1 MNAQVPRAVA
11 CRGCLIVAA
20 ATLVAFALAGHVL
33 GVAAFQL
40 RWLTL
45 FALLAIVLALSQRR
59 FGWRAAVGGSVGAAI
74 VLLTANQLL
83 GFVAGRV
90 LFVGGSGLAPPLG
103 PGFAGGLCC
112 LGLALLVDA
121 MLPPRLGRRAVIG
134 ILAAVA
140 ICLGAIGSLV
150 GATPGEMAVSSGWSQ
165 LVRMRPASGI
175 LLILVGIAMM
185 ACLRSA
191 LPPIRDLR
199 RSLQE
204 EPEDGAGLA
213 ASVAVLVVVLGA
225 TALAWRIATDAD
237 RSNRDAAIERSV
249 ERVGG
254 NLSLRLREYADL
266 LNGARGLFAASSEV
280 SRAEWRRFAT
290 AVDFER
296 RYAGIRAFGFVK
308 RVVDRDAADLTD
320 PDGRPLAIWP
330 EGERDQY
337 FAVAFTLPDDPRNRR
352 VLGFDLGSVPE
363 RRPALEAARDED
375 AARLTPRVDLI
386 QEDDPARRPGFVMVM
401 PVYLGEIAPAD
412 LAERAE
418 RLAGFVYG
426 VFSAADLVSGAR
438 DGEAPIDLRL
448 YDGEEPTPANL
459 VYETAPFTPADTVK
473 RVAIAMGGRHWT
485 LEGQPSNVPAA
496 SGDRGDR
503 GDRDRVL
510 LVGVLTAIVLFAI
523 TWLLAGNRARALA
536 MARTMTEEWR
546 RSERALK
553 AVTDTAK
560 DGIVTTDAQARILY
574 MNPAAERGFR
584 APPGGLIG
592 SSALELF
599 TEGERPLYERALR
612 RGLHPMAPGLGD
624 HPVEVAA
631 RRHDGSEYP
640 AEVTFSRWSSDEDV
654 FITAIIRDISRRRL
668 AEQELERRTQELQ
681 RSNAELEQF
690 AYVASHDLQEPLRMV
705 ASYVQLLAR
714 RYRDQLDADADEFIG
729 YAVDGATRMQRLI
742 QDLLAYARIGRA
754 GKEPVGTDAA
764 QAARQAI
771 SQLTDVLREAGARID
786 VDLACRVV
794 VVPSQLVQLFQNLI
808 GNAVKFRGAATPS
821 ITIDAQREDAMW
833 HFRVADNGIGIEP
846 QHRERVFAIFQRL
859 HTRREYPG
867 TGIGLAICRK
877 IVEGHGG
884 TIWVESEPGHGA
896 VFHFTLP
903 GESDHG

>member
-1 MNAQVPRAVA
+1 MKARVPRAIA
-11 CRGCLIVAA
+11 CRGCLVVAA
-20 ATLVAFALAGHVL
+20 ATLGAFALAGYVL
-33 GVAAFQL
+33 DVAAFRL
-40 RWLTL
+40 RWMTL

-59 FGWRAAVGGSVGAAI
+59 FGWRAAVSGVVGLAI

-90 LFVGGSGLAPPLG
+90 LFVGGSGLTPPLG

-121 MLPPRLGRRAVIG
+121 VLPPRFGRRAVIG

-140 ICLGAIGSLV
+140 ICLGAIGSLI
-150 GATPGEMAVSSGWSQ
+150 GGTPIEMAVSSGWSQ

-175 LLILVGIAMM
+175 VLILVGIAMM

-191 LPPIRDLR
+191 LPPIGDLR
-199 RSLQE
+199 RSLQQE
-204 EPEDGAGLA
+204 SEDGAGLA
-213 ASVAVLVVVLGA
+213 ASVVVLVVVLGA
-225 TALAWRIATDAD
+225 TALAWRIATDTDHA
-237 RSNRDAAIERSV
+237 NQDAAIERTV
-249 ERVGG
+249 ERVGV

-280 SRAEWRRFAT
+280 TRAEWRRFAS

-308 RVVDRDAADLTD
+308 RVVDRDAAGLTD
-320 PDGRPLAIWP
+320 PDGRPVAIWP
-330 EGERDQY
+330 EGQRDQY

-363 RRPALEAARDED
+363 RLPALEAARDED
-375 AARLTPRVDLI
+375 VVRLTPRVDLI
-386 QEDDPARRPGFVMVM
+386 QEDDPTRRPGFVMVV
-401 PVYLGEIAPAD
+401 PVYLGEAAPAD
-412 LAERAE
+412 IALRTD
-418 RLAGFVYG
+418 RLAGFAYV
-426 VFSAADLVSGAR
+426 VFSAADLVDSVR
-438 DGEAPIDLRL
+438 DGEVPMNLRL
-448 YDGEEPTPANL
+448 YDGDAPAPARL
-459 VYETAPFTPADTVK
+459 VYETAPFTAAGTVT
-473 RVAIAMGGRHWT
+473 RAAVSMGGQSWT
-485 LEGQPSNVPAA
+485 LEGQPSAA
-496 SGDRGDR
+496 LAGSAG

-523 TWLLAGNRARALA
+523 TWLLAGNRARALS

-546 RSERALK
+546 RSERTLK

-584 APPGGLIG
+584 APPGSLIG

-599 TEGERPLYERALR
+599 VESERPLYERALR
-612 RGLHPMAPGLGD
+612 RGLHPMEPGLGD

-631 RRHDGSEYP
+631 RRRDGSEYP

-771 SQLTDVLREAGARID
+771 SQLTEVLREAGARID
-786 VDLACRVV
+786 VDLVCRVV

-821 ITIDAQREDAMW
+821 ITIDAHREDAMW

>member
-1 MNAQVPRAVA
+1 MKAPVPRAIA
-11 CRGCLIVAA
+11 CRGCLVVAA
-20 ATLVAFALAGHVL
+20 ATLIAFALAGYVL
-33 GVAAFQL
+33 DVAAFRL
-40 RWLTL
+40 RWMTL

-59 FGWRAAVGGSVGAAI
+59 FGWRAAVSGVVGLAI

-83 GFVAGRV
+83 GFVAGRI
-90 LFVGGSGLAPPLG
+90 LFVGGSGLTPPLG

-121 MLPPRLGRRAVIG
+121 VLPPRLGRRAVIG

-150 GATPGEMAVSSGWSQ
+150 GGTPVEMAVSSGWSQ

-175 LLILVGIAMM
+175 VLILVGIAMM

-191 LPPIRDLR
+191 LPPIGDLR
-199 RSLQE
+199 RSLQQ

-225 TALAWRIATDAD
+225 TALAWRIATDTDQA
-237 RSNRDAAIERSV
+237 NQDAAIERTV
-249 ERVGG
+249 ERVGV

-266 LNGARGLFAASSEV
+266 LNGARGLFSASSEV
-280 SRAEWRRFAT
+280 SRAEWRRFAS

-308 RVVDRDAADLTD
+308 RVVDRDAAGLTD
-320 PDGRPLAIWP
+320 PDGRPVAIWP
-330 EGERDQY
+330 EGQRDQY

-352 VLGFDLGSVPE
+352 VLGFDLGSVPG

-375 AARLTPRVDLI
+375 VVRLTPRVDLI
-386 QEDDPARRPGFVMVM
+386 QEDDPDRRPGFVMVV
-401 PVYLGEIAPAD
+401 PVYLGEAAPAD
-412 LAERAE
+412 VALRTD
-418 RLAGFVYG
+418 RLAGFAYV
-426 VFSAADLVSGAR
+426 VFSAADLVDSAR
-438 DGEAPIDLRL
+438 DGEVPMNLRL
-448 YDGEEPTPANL
+448 YDGDAPAPADL
-459 VYETAPFTPADTVK
+459 VYETAPFTPAGTITRAAV
-473 RVAIAMGGRHWT
+473 AMGGRSWT
-485 LEGQPSNVPAA
+485 LEGQPSAA
-496 SGDRGDR
+496 LAGSAG

-546 RSERALK
+546 RSERTLK

-584 APPGGLIG
+584 APPGSLIG

-599 TEGERPLYERALR
+599 AENERPLYERALR
-612 RGLHPMAPGLGD
+612 RGLHPMEPGLGD

-631 RRHDGSEYP
+631 HRRDGTEYP

-771 SQLTDVLREAGARID
+771 SQLTEVLREAGARID
-786 VDLACRVV
+786 IDLVCRVV

-821 ITIDAQREDAMW
+821 ITIDARREDAMW

>member
-1 MNAQVPRAVA
+1 MNARMPRAVA
-11 CRGCLIVAA
+11 CRGCLIVTA
-20 ATLVAFALAGHVL
+20 ATLIAFALAGHVL
-33 GVAAFQL
+33 DVAAFRL
-40 RWLTL
+40 RWMTL
-45 FALLAIVLALSQRR
+45 FALLAVVLALSQRR
-59 FGWRAAVGGSVGAAI
+59 FRWGAAVSGVAGAAI
-74 VLLTANQLL
+74 VLLTVNQLL
-83 GFVAGRV
+83 GFVAGRI
-90 LFVGGSGLAPPLG
+90 LFIGGSGLTPPLG

-121 MLPPRLGRRAVIG
+121 VLPPRLGRRAVIG

-150 GATPGEMAVSSGWSQ
+150 GGTPVELAVPSGWSQ

-175 LLILVGIAMM
+175 VLILTGVAVM

-225 TALAWRIATDAD
+225 TALAWRIATDTD
-237 RSNRDAAIERSV
+237 RANQDAAIERAV
-249 ERVGG
+249 ERVGA

-266 LNGARGLFAASSEV
+266 LIGARGLFAASSEV

-290 AVDFER
+290 AVGFER
-296 RYAGIRAFGFVK
+296 RYADIRAFGFAQ
-308 RVVDRDAADLTD
+308 RVVDRERADLTG
-320 PDGRPLAIWP
+320 PDGAPIAIWP
-330 EGERDQY
+330 EGERDEY
-337 FAVAFTLPDDPRNRR
+337 FAVAFMLPDDPLNRR
-352 VLGFDLGSVPE
+352 VLGFDLASLPE
-363 RRPALEAARDED
+363 RRPALQTARDED
-375 AARLTPRVDLI
+375 VVRLTPRVNLI
-386 QEDDPARRPGFVMVM
+386 QEDEPSRRPGFVMVV
-401 PVYLGEIAPAD
+401 PVYLGEAVPAD
-412 LAERAE
+412 VAQRAD
-418 RLAGFVYG
+418 RLAGFAYA
-426 VFSAADLVSGAR
+426 VFRAADLVDSAR
-438 DGEAPIDLRL
+438 DGEAPMNLRL
-448 YDGEEPTPANL
+448 YDGAAPTSSDLA
-459 VYETAPFTPADTVK
+459 YESAPFAPAGTVK
-473 RVAIAMGGRHWT
+473 QVAITMGGRSWT
-485 LEGQPSNVPAA
+485 LEGQPSAA
-496 SGDRGDR
+496 LAGAGA

-560 DGIVTTDAQARILY
+560 DGIVTTDGQARILY

-584 APPGGLIG
+584 APPGSLIG

-599 TEGERPLYERALR
+599 AQDERPLYERALR

-631 RRHDGSEYP
+631 RRHDGSEFP
-640 AEVTFSRWSSDEDV
+640 AEVTFSRWSSDEEI

-742 QDLLAYARIGRA
+742 QDLLAYARIGRS
-754 GKEPVGTDAA
+754 GKEPAPTDAA
-764 QAARQAI
+764 QAVRQAI
-771 SQLTDVLREAGARID
+771 SQLTDVLRECGARLD
-786 VDLACRVV
+786 VDLDCRVV

-821 ITIDAQREDAMW
+821 ITIDARSDGAMW

-877 IVEGHGG
+877 IVENHGG

>member
-1 MNAQVPRAVA
+1 MKAPVPRAIA
-11 CRGCLIVAA
+11 CRGCLVVAA
-20 ATLVAFALAGHVL
+20 ATLIAFALAGYVL
-33 GVAAFQL
+33 DVAAFRL
-40 RWLTL
+40 RWMTL

-59 FGWRAAVGGSVGAAI
+59 FGWRAAVSGVVGLAI

-83 GFVAGRV
+83 GFVAGRI
-90 LFVGGSGLAPPLG
+90 LFVGGSGLTPPLG

-121 MLPPRLGRRAVIG
+121 VLPPRLGRRAVIG

-150 GATPGEMAVSSGWSQ
+150 GGTPVEMAVSSGWSQ

-175 LLILVGIAMM
+175 VLILVGIAMM

-191 LPPIRDLR
+191 LPPIGDLR
-199 RSLQE
+199 RSLQQ

-225 TALAWRIATDAD
+225 TALAWRIATDTDQA
-237 RSNRDAAIERSV
+237 NQDAAIERTV
-249 ERVGG
+249 ERVGV

-266 LNGARGLFAASSEV
+266 LNGARGLFSASSEV
-280 SRAEWRRFAT
+280 SRAEWRRFAS

-308 RVVDRDAADLTD
+308 RVVDRDAAGLTD
-320 PDGRPLAIWP
+320 PDGRPVAIWP
-330 EGERDQY
+330 EGQRDQY

-352 VLGFDLGSVPE
+352 VLGFDLGSVPG

-375 AARLTPRVDLI
+375 VVRLTPRVDLI
-386 QEDDPARRPGFVMVM
+386 QEDDPDRRPGFVMVV
-401 PVYLGEIAPAD
+401 PVYLGEAAPAD
-412 LAERAE
+412 LALRTD
-418 RLAGFVYG
+418 RLAGFAYV
-426 VFSAADLVSGAR
+426 VFSAADLVDSAR
-438 DGEAPIDLRL
+438 DGEVPMNLRL
-448 YDGEEPTPANL
+448 YDGDAPAPADL
-459 VYETAPFTPADTVK
+459 VYETAPFTPAGTITRAAV
-473 RVAIAMGGRHWT
+473 AMGGRSWT
-485 LEGQPSNVPAA
+485 LEGQPSTALA
-496 SGDRGDR
+496 GSAG

-510 LVGVLTAIVLFAI
+510 LVGVLAAIVLFAI

-546 RSERALK
+546 RSERTLK

-584 APPGGLIG
+584 APPGSLIG

-599 TEGERPLYERALR
+599 AENERPLYERALR
-612 RGLHPMAPGLGD
+612 RGLHPMEPGLGD

-631 RRHDGSEYP
+631 RRRDGTEYP

-771 SQLTDVLREAGARID
+771 SQLTEVLREAGARID
-786 VDLACRVV
+786 IDLVCRVV

-821 ITIDAQREDAMW
+821 ITIDARREDAMW